1 MGSRPEVSPSNH
13 RRLTDWARLQHEFPN
28 DCICYSLIQVS
39 LYHTV
44 SFEYYKEERTVTHEI
59 NCCFLVSVILSRH
72 GGTGTR
78 QTKRCS
84 HTTIRGCQSRDGSQ
98 TGQTLNRVSDAVDR
112 LPLVVEW
119 IMSYNNHRSNIHWGE
134 GSKANKS
141 IKNAATNKAHY
152 KARDVI
158 YPWMRGE

>member
-1 MGSRPEVSPSNH
+1 MAVRGQG
-13 RRLTDWARLQHEFPN
+13 RRKHVPA
-28 DCICYSLIQVS
+28 
-39 LYHTV
+39 
-44 SFEYYKEERTVTHEI
+44 
-59 NCCFLVSVILSRH
+59 
-72 GGTGTR
+72 
-78 QTKRCS
+78 
-84 HTTIRGCQSRDGSQ
+84 IRGCQSRDGSQ
-98 TGQTLNRVSDAVDR
+98 TGQTLNRVLDAVDR
-112 LPLVVEW
+112 LPLVVDVEW